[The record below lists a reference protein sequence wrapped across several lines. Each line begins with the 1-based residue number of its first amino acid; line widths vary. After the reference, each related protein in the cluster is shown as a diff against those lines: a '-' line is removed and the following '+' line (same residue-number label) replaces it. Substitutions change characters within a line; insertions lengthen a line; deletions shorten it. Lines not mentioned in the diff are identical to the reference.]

1 MEQRQRS
8 KTAEATAAVRARHL
22 LYEEPVIFEDPFAVQ
37 LTSRAWRTICKSR
50 ILDWIICR
58 KILGT
63 LAPIQAQIL
72 ARSRYA
78 EEQLEKAMAIGIDQ
92 YVLLGAGL
100 DSFAL
105 RRRDLAT
112 TLRVYEL
119 DHPASQQTKI
129 YRLGQLRI
137 GLPENLEFVS
147 ADFEEESVA
156 DALARSTYI
165 RRRPAFFS
173 WLGTVHYLTRDAVF
187 GTLGSIASLAA
198 PGSEIV
204 FDYRIPKTL
213 VDPVDLPTLLPH
225 GASSKEKAYFSWGL
239 TPQKHPW
246 AIHPRSSERGI
257 LAFSRKEMSQE
268 HTRSHPRGMVILD
281 TTANEKEELNGYCP

>member
-1 MEQRQRS
+1 MKRRQRS

-22 LYEEPVIFEDPFAVQ
+22 LYEKPVIFEDPFAIH
-37 LTSRAWRTICKSR
+37 LTSRVWRTICKSR

-58 KILGT
+58 KILGN
-63 LAPIQAQIL
+63 LGPIQAQIL

-78 EEQLEKAMAIGIDQ
+78 EDQLEKAMAVGIDQ

-100 DSFAL
+100 DSFVL

-119 DHPASQQTKI
+119 DHPTSQQTKI
-129 YRLGQLRI
+129 HRLRQLRI
-137 GLPENLEFVS
+137 DLPENLEFVA
-147 ADFEEESVA
+147 ADLEEESVA
-156 DALARSTYI
+156 EALARSTYI
-165 RRRPAFFS
+165 RRRPAFYS

-187 GTLGSIASLAA
+187 GTLGSIASLAV

-213 VDPVDLPTLLPH
+213 VDPIDLPTYERIERFTARRGEPMI
-225 GASSKEKAYFSWGL
+225 ASFDPRTFPQEVCKLGFKLFENVSPEEQEARYFAGREDDL
-239 TPQKHPW
+239 RPTPYSYFAHFQ
-246 AIHPRSSERGI
+246 
-257 LAFSRKEMSQE
+257 L
-268 HTRSHPRGMVILD
+268 
-281 TTANEKEELNGYCP
+281 